1 MEIGSSGGDPKLQV
15 SQQRKQQKA
24 FVCRTSGAIELQ
36 EGFGR
41 WCAGMVWEWVRVG
54 ADGRK
59 NTSGQDGGRRIEKR
73 LPVICVHCGGAVML

>member
-1 MEIGSSGGDPKLQV
+1 MQV
-15 SQQRKQQKA
+15 L
-24 FVCRTSGAIELQ
+24 RTFCLFTARGLV
-36 EGFGR
+36 G